1 MPDDPMTIRYPVRRI
16 VRTTPKIV
24 ARGRMESRSVGMKF
38 VEPPLGTYFGIGGND
53 GPYGVDRRWIVA
65 GGWAGR
71 ATYAVG
77 KIQQTGAETA
87 FFHMGLN
94 TYAGGYRVVL
104 DGNGHE
110 KTLNPGSAGNELP
123 QYPAGWGPELK
134 GGLPFPF
141 HWSYLCR
148 TRAGFDTTEPYF
160 ASITDA
166 GAEKACWA
174 AVKAALDA
182 NAQAHGRSAGKLI
195 LYFGAQHVDDW
206 DNAAAFETLPEA
218 LRDNIVG
225 EMLYEV
231 YREARPH
238 CMVLDA
244 SSGTTTSSAQY
255 RTAQQIKAA
264 GIRAGV
270 ELWPSAA
277 DGVGN
282 PHPEWEHWAADPNV
296 DGFMRAEWWP
306 KWGPLRDKSFFMPLE
321 QVKGDLYL
329 LGSSVSAGGF
339 VGGSM
344 IYNPGS
350 GDGGY
355 ADYIA
360 ARNAQITECSK
371 YGVGMILMDSDW
383 THSGLKAAGV
393 II

>member
-1 MPDDPMTIRYPVRRI
+1 
-16 VRTTPKIV
+16 
-24 ARGRMESRSVGMKF
+24 MESRSVGCGSSSRR
-38 VEPPLGTYFGIGGND
+38 GTYFGIGGND

-77 KIQQTGAETA
+77 KIQQTAETA

-123 QYPAGWGPELK
+123 QYPAGWGRNSRA
-134 GGLPFPF
+134 GSRSRSTG
-141 HWSYLCR
+141 R
-148 TRAGFDTTEPYF
+148 TCAARAGFDTTEPYF

-166 GAEKACWA
+166 GAEKAC
-174 AVKAALDA
+174 VGRRSSRLDA
-182 NAQAHGRSAGKLI
+182 NAQAHGQRAGKLI

-206 DNAAAFETLPEA
+206 DDAAAFETLPEGSA
-218 LRDNIVG
+218 
-225 EMLYEV
+225 
-231 YREARPH
+231 
-238 CMVLDA
+238 
-244 SSGTTTSSAQY
+244 TTSSGKCSTRSTARHA
-255 RTAQQIKAA
+255 RTAWCWTPPAGQRPPAPSTARPSRSRAA

-277 DGVGN
+277 DGQATPSRMGALGRRSERGRVHAGGVVAEVG
-282 PHPEWEHWAADPNV
+282 PSATVILHAART
-296 DGFMRAEWWP
+296 G
-306 KWGPLRDKSFFMPLE
+306 
-321 QVKGDLYL
+321 QGDLYL

-350 GDGGY
+350 GDSGY
-355 ADYIA
+355 AGYIA